1 LSKALRISP
10 ELSLPLDFATE
21 GVIVLGMR
29 GSGKSNT
36 EARFAEV
43 EYAAGIPFVVV
54 DPKGDW
60 HGIRTSADG
69 TKAGLAVPVFGGL
82 HGDFPLDASL
92 GKRIADLLVDENLSA
107 MLDVSRMSK
116 TVELPR
122 FLADFFDQLML
133 RHQEEPHVRTVILEE
148 AHRYI
153 PQQVPGSMAR
163 VKEAAGA
170 VLLEG
175 RAWGLGCWACSQRPA
190 RINKDILEEVS
201 TAILHRIGPMATNDK
216 RTIAGWVKHYD
227 LSDEII
233 ASITKLRDGEGWVL
247 APVSLGILQRVQMDR
262 RQTFDSAATPKVGA
276 KVRRP
281 STMAD
286 IDAGAI
292 KEALATSIEKA
303 KADDPKELRR
313 RIAQLEKE
321 LRKRSTEKEAERIE
335 VRVEVPVITKE
346 QEDRF
351 VAAMDAYVDGGHAA
365 KEAADV
371 IAAAVMEA
379 KGGRQ
384 DISRAGRAGRGARPM
399 GDESSD
405 IAGKGFSDRVTARER
420 HGASQRPDPPARR
433 EPRRP
438 PVPGAEAAEGLG
450 GGAPAKILA
459 ALAQHHPEALS
470 QRRLA
475 ALVGVK
481 QKTST
486 MRNALSRLRGLA
498 YVTGSA
504 YISITDEGLAAAPAG
519 DTLPTGPELLDHWR
533 QKLGD
538 GAPRRILDALLSV
551 FPETLEADE
560 LAERADVEPGTSTLR
575 NAMSKLRSLGLVDGW
590 DLADDFVEAAGL

>member
-276 KVRRP
+276 KPSRAHRPWPTSTPAPSRSAGRVDREGQGRRSEGVAP
-281 STMAD
+281 AHRPV
-286 IDAGAI
+286 G
-292 KEALATSIEKA
+292 EGV
-303 KADDPKELRR
+303 
-313 RIAQLEKE
+313 AQ
-321 LRKRSTEKEAERIE
+321 A
-335 VRVEVPVITKE
+335 V
-346 QEDRF
+346 DR
-351 VAAMDAYVDGGHAA
+351 
-365 KEAADV
+365 E
-371 IAAAVMEA
+371 
-379 KGGRQ
+379 GGRA
-384 DISRAGRAGRGARPM
+384 DRGARRGSSHHQGAGRPVCCSD
-399 GDESSD
+399 GRVRRRWPRREGSSGRHRCGSHGGKGWSARHISSGASRSWCSSD
-405 IAGKGFSDRVTARER
+405 GGRVE
-420 HGASQRPDPPARR
+420 
-433 EPRRP
+433 
-438 PVPGAEAAEGLG
+438 
-450 GGAPAKILA
+450 
-459 ALAQHHPEALS
+459 
-470 QRRLA
+470 
-475 ALVGVK
+475 
-481 QKTST
+481 
-486 MRNALSRLRGLA
+486 
-498 YVTGSA
+498 
-504 YISITDEGLAAAPAG
+504 
-519 DTLPTGPELLDHWR
+519 
-533 QKLGD
+533 
-538 GAPRRILDALLSV
+538 
-551 FPETLEADE
+551 
-560 LAERADVEPGTSTLR
+560 
-575 NAMSKLRSLGLVDGW
+575 
-590 DLADDFVEAAGL
+590 